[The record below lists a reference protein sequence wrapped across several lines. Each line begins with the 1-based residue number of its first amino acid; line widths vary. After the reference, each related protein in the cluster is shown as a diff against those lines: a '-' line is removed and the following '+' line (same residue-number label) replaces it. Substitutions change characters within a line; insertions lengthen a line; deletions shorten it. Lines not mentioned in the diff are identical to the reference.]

1 MSPIAITGLGAISAL
16 GLDIDQLWAALS
28 QGRDGIRPIERFDT
42 SVFSIH
48 LGGMVPV
55 PDLVGVDDASGSR
68 ALCIRFAID
77 AGREALKRS
86 GVRFTDSSRVALV
99 LGTSMGSHLGGLHDA
114 SAEVAKALGIGGAVI
129 TVSTACASSTNA
141 LGIGKELLEQGLADV
156 VVAGGADVLVPE
168 IFTGFHGL
176 GLLSASKCSPFSE
189 SMGTTLGEGSGFL
202 VLEREV
208 DAQARQATIVSYL
221 SGYALSAD
229 GYHATSPEPSGA
241 GVARALGSALQDA
254 TLTAAD
260 VSYVNAHGTG
270 TPANDAS
277 EWQGIST
284 VLGAR
289 AATTPVSSTKSY
301 LGHAQ
306 GAAGVLEIISTLL
319 AMQHDVILPTLHF
332 TRPRPR
338 GPVDPVAQPTP
349 RVHDVQHA
357 LCTNSAF
364 GGANAAVVVSKRAS
378 PRKGL
383 ARPLFV
389 SGLGA
394 VGPFGVGL
402 EALLSS
408 QTNAARL
415 ASFSLESIVPTAETR
430 GLDASAKALTGAVG
444 LAVKSAG
451 LQLKG
456 ATRERTGLFVGTTNS
471 SPKAWEEF
479 RTSIRERGLHKAS
492 SLAFTKLV
500 LNASAGMASRALGLR
515 GPTTTITTGQGSGLV
530 ALVLALMH
538 LSTRQDADRI
548 VVGAVDEAD
557 LERNPERLDAAA
569 ALVLS
574 TSEGHWSVAGFG
586 LAGPGQ
592 AQLAA
597 QQAQQRSG
605 IVPSLRVDRHLDA
618 LAAGSLLSCVRAL
631 ASPDT
636 TSVLIVDDSI
646 AASAAVVF
654 TRKEP

>member
-1 MSPIAITGLGAISAL
+1 MSPIAITGLGAVSAL
-16 GLDIDQLWAALS
+16 GLDVDQLWASLA

-42 SVFSIH
+42 SVFSTH

-55 PDLVGVDDASGSR
+55 PFRVGVDDATGSR
-68 ALCIRFAID
+68 ALCLRFAIE

-86 GVRFTDSSRVALV
+86 GVRVTDASRVALV
-99 LGTSMGSHLGGLHDA
+99 LGTSMGSHLGGLHEA
-114 SAEVAKALGIGGAVI
+114 SAEVAKALGVDGPVI

-202 VLEREV
+202 VLEREA

-229 GYHATSPEPSGA
+229 AYHATSPEPSGA
-241 GVARALGSALQDA
+241 GVARALGSALQDGA
-254 TLTAAD
+254 LTAAD

-284 VLGAR
+284 ALGAR
-289 AATTPVSSTKSY
+289 AAVTPVSSTKSY

-306 GAAGVLEIISTLL
+306 GAAGVLEVISTLL
-319 AMQHDVILPTLHF
+319 AMQHDVVLPTLHF
-332 TRPRPR
+332 TRARPR
-338 GPVDPVAQPTP
+338 GPIDPVAQATP
-349 RVHDVQHA
+349 RAHAVQHA
-357 LCTNSAF
+357 LCSNSAF
-364 GGANAAVVVSKRAS
+364 GGANAAVVVSKRAAR
-378 PRKGL
+378 RKAL
-383 ARPLFV
+383 LRPLFV

-394 VGPFGVGL
+394 IGPFGVGV
-402 EALLSS
+402 EALRSVES
-408 QTNAARL
+408 AGVRL
-415 ASFSLESIVPTAETR
+415 APFTLESIVPTAETR
-430 GLDASAKALTGAVG
+430 GIDSSAKALTGAVG

-471 SPKAWEEF
+471 SPRAWDEF
-479 RTSIRERGLHKAS
+479 RTSIRDRGLHKAS
-492 SLAFTKLV
+492 SPAFTRLV
-500 LNASAGMASRALGLR
+500 LNASAGAASRALGLR

-530 ALVLALMH
+530 ALVLAMMH

-574 TSEGHWSVAGFG
+574 TTEGPWRVAGFG

-592 AQLAA
+592 GQLAA
-597 QQAQQRSG
+597 EQAQRQVR
-605 IVPSLRVDRHLDA
+605 PLLRVDRHLNA
-618 LAAGSLLSCVRAL
+618 LASGSLLSVVGAL
-631 ASPDT
+631 VAPDT
-636 TSVLIVDDSI
+636 TSVLISDDSI

-654 TRKEP
+654 TRKDS

>member
-1 MSPIAITGLGAISAL
+1 MSAL
-16 GLDIDQLWAALS
+16 GLDIEQLWESLA

-42 SVFSIH
+42 SVFTTH

-55 PDLVGVDDASGSR
+55 PDRVGVDDAKGSR

-86 GVRFTDSSRVALV
+86 GVRIPEPSRVALV
-99 LGTSMGSHLGGLHDA
+99 LGTSMGSHLGGLHEA
-114 SAEVAKALGIGGAVI
+114 SAEVATALGLAGPVI

-141 LGIGKELLEQGLADV
+141 LGIGKELLDQGLADV

-176 GLLSASKCSPFSE
+176 GLLSSTKCSPFSE

-202 VLEREV
+202 VLEREA

-241 GVARALGSALQDA
+241 GVARALGSALKDA
-254 TLTAAD
+254 ALTAAD

-277 EWQGIST
+277 EWQGISA

-319 AMQHDVILPTLHF
+319 AMQHGVVLPTLHF
-332 TRPRPR
+332 TRARPR
-338 GPVDPVAQPTP
+338 GPVDPVAQTTP
-349 RVHDVQHA
+349 RVHEVQHA
-357 LCTNSAF
+357 LCGNSAF
-364 GGANAAVVVSKRAS
+364 GGANAAVVVSKRAA
-378 PRKGL
+378 PRK
-383 ARPLFV
+383 AVQRPLFV
-389 SGLGA
+389 SGFGA
-394 VGPFGVGL
+394 VGPFGVGV
-402 EALLSS
+402 EALRSGS
-408 QTNAARL
+408 EGVRL
-415 ASFSLESIVPTAETR
+415 APFALESIVPTAETR

-444 LAVKSAG
+444 LSVKSAG

-471 SPKAWEEF
+471 SPKAWDEF
-479 RTSIRERGLHKAS
+479 RTSIRDRGLHKAS

-500 LNASAGMASRALGLR
+500 LNASAGTASRALGLR
-515 GPTTTITTGQGSGLV
+515 GPTTTLTTGQGSGLV

-538 LSTRQDADRI
+538 LSTRDDADRL

-574 TSEGHWSVAGFG
+574 TTEGHWRVAGFG

-592 AQLAA
+592 AQIAA
-597 QQAQQRSG
+597 ARAESTAG
-605 IVPSLRVDRHLDA
+605 ITPQLRLERHLDA

-631 ASPDT
+631 SAPDT
-636 TSVLIVDDSI
+636 TSVLILDDSI
-646 AASAAVVF
+646 AASAAVLF

>member
-1 MSPIAITGLGAISAL
+1 MSAL
-16 GLDIDQLWAALS
+16 GLDVDQLWESLA

-42 SVFSIH
+42 SVFTTH

-55 PDLVGVDDASGSR
+55 PDRVGVDDAKGSR
-68 ALCIRFAID
+68 ALCIRFAIE
-77 AGREALKRS
+77 AGREALRRS
-86 GVRFTDSSRVALV
+86 GVRITEPSRVALV
-99 LGTSMGSHLGGLHDA
+99 LGTSMGSHLGGLHEA
-114 SAEVAKALGIGGAVI
+114 SAEVATALGLAGPVI

-141 LGIGKELLEQGLADV
+141 LGIGKELLDQGLADV

-176 GLLSASKCSPFSE
+176 GLLSATKCSPFSE

-202 VLEREV
+202 VLEREA

-241 GVARALGSALQDA
+241 GVARALGSALKDA
-254 TLTAAD
+254 ALTATD

-319 AMQHDVILPTLHF
+319 AMQHGVVLPTLHF
-332 TRPRPR
+332 TRARPR
-338 GPVDPVAQPTP
+338 GPVDPVAQATP
-349 RVHDVQHA
+349 RVHEVQHA
-357 LCTNSAF
+357 LCGNSAF
-364 GGANAAVVVSKRAS
+364 GGANAAVVVSKRAAA
-378 PRKGL
+378 RRVVQ
-383 ARPLFV
+383 RPLFV
-389 SGLGA
+389 SGFGA
-394 VGPFGVGL
+394 VGPFGVGV
-402 EALLSS
+402 EALRSGVEGV
-408 QTNAARL
+408 RL
-415 ASFSLESIVPTAETR
+415 APFALESIVPTAETR

-444 LAVKSAG
+444 LAAKSAG

-479 RTSIRERGLHKAS
+479 RSSIRDRGLHKAS

-515 GPTTTITTGQGSGLV
+515 GPTTTLTTGRGSGLV

-538 LSTRQDADRI
+538 LSTRDDADRL

-574 TSEGHWSVAGFG
+574 TTEGLWCVAGFG

-592 AQLAA
+592 AQVAA
-597 QQAQQRSG
+597 ARAESTAG
-605 IVPSLRVDRHLDA
+605 IRPHLRIERHLDA
-618 LAAGSLLSCVRAL
+618 VAAGSLLSCVRAL
-631 ASPDT
+631 SAPDT
-636 TSVLIVDDSI
+636 TSVLILDDSV
-646 AASAAVVF
+646 AASAAVLF

>member
-1 MSPIAITGLGAISAL
+1 MSSIAITGLGAVSAL
-16 GLDIDQLWAALS
+16 GLDVDQLWAALA

-55 PDLVGVDDASGSR
+55 PDRLGVDDAPGSR

-86 GVRFTDSSRVALV
+86 GVRIKDPSRVALV
-99 LGTSMGSHLGGLHDA
+99 LGTSMGSHLGGLHEA
-114 SAEVAKALGIGGAVI
+114 SAEVATALGIGGAVI

-141 LGIGKELLEQGLADV
+141 LGIGKELLDQGLADI

-189 SMGTTLGEGSGFL
+189 PMGTTLGEGSGFL

-208 DAQARQATIVSYL
+208 DAQARRATIVSYL

-229 GYHATSPEPSGA
+229 GYHATSPEPSGS

-277 EWQGIST
+277 EWQGISA

-349 RVHDVQHA
+349 RVHEVQHA
-357 LCTNSAF
+357 LCSNSAF

-383 ARPLFV
+383 SRPLFV

-394 VGPFGVGL
+394 VGPFGVGI

-408 QTNAARL
+408 QSSAARL
-415 ASFSLESIVPTAETR
+415 ASFPLESIVPTAETR

-538 LSTRQDADRI
+538 LSTREDADRI

-557 LERNPERLDAAA
+557 LERNPERRDAAA

-574 TSEGHWSVAGFG
+574 TTEGQWNVAGFG

-592 AQLAA
+592 AQFAA
-597 QQAQQRSG
+597 EQAQQRSG
-605 IVPSLRVDRHLDA
+605 VTPMLRVDRHLDA
-618 LAAGSLLSCVRAL
+618 LATGSLLSCVRAL

>member
-1 MSPIAITGLGAISAL
+1 MNPIAITGLGAVSAL
-16 GLDIDQLWAALS
+16 GLDVDQLWESLA

-42 SVFSIH
+42 SVFTTH

-55 PDLVGVDDASGSR
+55 PDRVGVDDAKGSR
-68 ALCIRFAID
+68 ALCIRFAIE

-86 GVRFTDSSRVALV
+86 GVRITEPSRAALV
-99 LGTSMGSHLGGLHDA
+99 LGTSMGSHLGGLHEA
-114 SAEVAKALGIGGAVI
+114 SAEVATALGLSGPVI

-156 VVAGGADVLVPE
+156 VVAGGSDVLVPE

-176 GLLSASKCSPFSE
+176 GLLSATKCSPFSE

-202 VLEREV
+202 VLEREA

-241 GVARALGSALQDA
+241 GVARALGSALKDA
-254 TLTAAD
+254 ALTATD

-277 EWQGIST
+277 EWQGISA

-319 AMQHDVILPTLHF
+319 AMQHGVVLPTLHF
-332 TRPRPR
+332 TRARPR
-338 GPVDPVAQPTP
+338 GPVDPVAQTTP
-349 RVHDVQHA
+349 RVHEVQHA
-357 LCTNSAF
+357 LCGNSAF
-364 GGANAAVVVSKRAS
+364 GGANAAVVVSKRAA
-378 PRKGL
+378 PRK
-383 ARPLFV
+383 AVQRPLFV
-389 SGLGA
+389 SGFGA
-394 VGPFGVGL
+394 VGPFGVGV
-402 EALLSS
+402 EALRSGS
-408 QTNAARL
+408 EGVRL
-415 ASFSLESIVPTAETR
+415 APFALESIVPTAETR

-479 RTSIRERGLHKAS
+479 RTSIRDRGLHKAS

-500 LNASAGMASRALGLR
+500 LNASAGTASRALGLR
-515 GPTTTITTGQGSGLV
+515 GPTTTLTTGQGSGLV

-538 LSTRQDADRI
+538 LSTRDDADRL

-574 TSEGHWSVAGFG
+574 TTEGHWRVAGFG

-592 AQLAA
+592 AQIAA
-597 QQAQQRSG
+597 ARAEATAG
-605 IVPSLRVDRHLDA
+605 ITPQLRLERHLDA

-631 ASPDT
+631 SAPDT

-646 AASAAVVF
+646 AASAAVLF
-654 TRKEP
+654 TRKES